1 MKTISKIGVGAVA
14 LTMLAVTPAAAQ
26 NYRDRDRDNTGR
38 DAVIGAVV
46 GGVAGAIIGQG
57 DGRYIA
63 GGALAGAGLGAVAS
77 DGGRDGDGCGYYRGG
92 RCYRNQG
99 HWEREHGINSRDY
112 RDYGYNSGYG
122 YNNDNRYNGYG
133 DSGRYQEGRSY
144 DGRYYRDGR
153 FWRSQGEWR
162 SYQNRDRD
170 YRYDRRW

>member
-38 DAVIGAVV
+38 DAVLGAVV
-46 GGVAGAIIGQG
+46 GGVAGALIGQG

-63 GGALAGAGLGAVAS
+63 GGALAGAALGAVAS
-77 DGGRDGDGCGYYRGG
+77 DNDRDNCDYYRGG

-99 HWEREHGINSRDY
+99 HWEREHGINSR
-112 RDYGYNSGYG
+112 
-122 YNNDNRYNGYG
+122 NGYYN
-133 DSGRYQEGRSY
+133 GRYQGR
-144 DGRYYRDGR
+144 DNDRGYYRDGR
-153 FWRSQGEWR
+153 YWRNHGEWR
-162 SYQNRDRD
+162 SHQNRRDRD

>member
-1 MKTISKIGVGAVA
+1 MKTLSKIGVGAIA
-14 LTMLAVTPAAAQ
+14 LTLLASTPAAAQ

-38 DAVIGAVV
+38 DAVLGAVV

-77 DGGRDGDGCGYYRGG
+77 NRGDGCEYYRGG

-99 HWEREHGINSRDY
+99 HWERDHGINSRDPRWEQR
-112 RDYGYNSGYG
+112 RDY
-122 YNNDNRYNGYG
+122 R
-133 DSGRYQEGRSY
+133 
-144 DGRYYRDGR
+144 
-153 FWRSQGEWR
+153 EWR
-162 SYQNRDRD
+162 RDRRDDRRDYRRD

>member
-77 DGGRDGDGCGYYRGG
+77 DSDRDGCNYYRGG

-99 HWEREHGINSRDY
+99 HWERDHGINSRD
-112 RDYGYNSGYG
+112 GY
-122 YNNDNRYNGYG
+122 YNDRYERN
-133 DSGRYQEGRSY
+133 

-153 FWRSQGEWR
+153 YWRNHGEWR
-162 SYQNRDRD
+162 SHQTRRDHRKDRD

>member
-14 LTMLAVTPAAAQ
+14 LTMLAASPVAAQ

-38 DAVIGAVV
+38 DAVLGAVV
-46 GGVAGAIIGQG
+46 GGVAGALIGQG

-63 GGALAGAGLGAVAS
+63 GGALAGAALGAVAS
-77 DGGRDGDGCGYYRGG
+77 DNDRDNCDYYRGG

-99 HWEREHGINSRDY
+99 HWEREHGINSRDRY
-112 RDYGYNSGYG
+112 YN
-122 YNNDNRYNGYG
+122 DRYERN
-133 DSGRYQEGRSY
+133 

-153 FWRSQGEWR
+153 YWRNHGEWR
-162 SYQNRDRD
+162 SHQNRRDRD